1 MGNEEM
7 LLNPEIEK
15 KVRGDIYSKKVQ
27 RLVLCSR
34 DDIIIPVFPE
44 VRIDALSQRDL
55 MMWRYLS

>member
-15 KVRGDIYSKKVQ
+15 KVRGDIYSKKAQ
-27 RLVLCSR
+27 RLALSSR

-44 VRIDALSQRDL
+44 VRIDAL
-55 MMWRYLS
+55 

>member
-27 RLVLCSR
+27 RLALISR

-44 VRIDALSQRDL
+44 VRIDAL
-55 MMWRYLS
+55 